1 MYINCINGK
10 GISFVRNEVKHFA
23 KTNMNSRYFKSIVLF
38 MIDKL
43 TLDAQSALRRCIEL
57 YNHNTRFFAVVQNK
71 ECLIQPLLSR
81 FCDLYINL
89 PIVNGVHI
97 NLHEYFRPNCQ
108 VALDG
113 EAAAKNQIMNVLTN
127 TLDDKECMAA
137 AHLLYSKGVMGDDV
151 MGFLETCG
159 HYSVHERVLLRI
171 YLRNVRKHIR
181 LEEYFIY
188 LLLYL
193 CQIRR
198 STFLNNIS

>member
-1 MYINCINGK
+1 
-10 GISFVRNEVKHFA
+10 
-23 KTNMNSRYFKSIVLF
+23 
-38 MIDKL
+38 
-43 TLDAQSALRRCIEL
+43 
-57 YNHNTRFFAVVQNK
+57 VVQNK

-97 NLHEYFRPNCQ
+97 NLHEYFRPKCQ